1 MHIQGTKKD
10 SIEENWQRVT
20 GFFLK
25 TNLLKEWM
33 KKFVAFLRK
42 KEKKE
47 KTAINECENDDS
59 DILLALYSV
68 YKKQGNSFSMIT
80 G

>member
-1 MHIQGTKKD
+1 MNEEIRCITEKK
-10 SIEENWQRVT
+10 
-20 GFFLK
+20 K
-25 TNLLKEWM
+25 
-33 KKFVAFLRK
+33 
-42 KEKKE
+42 KKE

-80 G
+80 D

>member
-33 KKFVAFLRK
+33 KKFVALLRK

>member
-1 MHIQGTKKD
+1 
-10 SIEENWQRVT
+10 
-20 GFFLK
+20 
-25 TNLLKEWM
+25 M
-33 KKFVAFLRK
+33 KKFVALLRK

-47 KTAINECENDDS
+47 KTAINECENDDY

>member
-33 KKFVAFLRK
+33 KKFVALLRK

-47 KTAINECENDDS
+47 KTAINECENDDY

>member
-20 GFFLK
+20 GFYLK

-33 KKFVAFLRK
+33 KKFVALLRK

>member
-10 SIEENWQRVT
+10 PIEENWQRVT

-33 KKFVAFLRK
+33 KKFVALLRK